1 MDEWAHRIGDELPRL
16 RRYARV
22 LLRSDVGADDL
33 VQECV
38 LRALSRTHLWQ
49 EGTNLRAWLFTILH
63 NQFVNNFR
71 RSAHRGRSVDVSSL
85 DEEKHQVPR
94 QDKRLELR
102 DLERALAL
110 LPEEQRTMVLLVG
123 LEGMD
128 YKSAAKVAGVQ
139 VGTVRS
145 RVSRG
150 REGLRRLMNTK
161 PDSVVGADMA
171 KAA

>member
-1 MDEWAHRIGDELPRL
+1 MGAPRWG
-16 RRYARV
+16 RV
-22 LLRSDVGADDL
+22 ASFATLCPEVDAADL

-38 LRALSRTHLWQ
+38 LRALSRRHLWQ
-49 EGTNLRAWLFTILH
+49 EGTDLRAWLFTILH

-71 RSAHRGRSVDVSSL
+71 RSARQGRSVDVSNL
-85 DEEKHQVPR
+85 DEENHQVPR

-102 DLERALAL
+102 DLDRALAL
-110 LPEEQRTMVLLVG
+110 LPEEQRTMVLLIG

-128 YKSAAKVAGVQ
+128 YATAAKVAGVQ

-145 RVSRG
+145 RLSRG
-150 REGLRRLMNTK
+150 RQGLRRFMNTK
-161 PDSVVGADMA
+161 PDSVVEADMAKVVEADMA